1 MDGKLK
7 KNDILW
13 KTHEGGREGGV
24 LAFTQ
29 SIKSLTEKVKEN
41 LYSQYREGGQENVL
55 SFFHIP
61 SVFTGPRCLWGPVY
75 GSRCLYLSTYLQ
87 ELFETLLI

>member
-29 SIKSLTEKVKEN
+29 SIKSLTEKVKKN
-41 LYSQYREGGQENVL
+41 PYFQYWEGRGQENL
-55 SFFHIP
+55 EFFHIP
-61 SVFTGPRCLWGPVY
+61 SVFN
-75 GSRCLYLSTYLQ
+75 
-87 ELFETLLI
+87 F

>member
-41 LYSQYREGGQENVL
+41 PYFQRREGGDQENVEL
-55 SFFHIP
+55 FHIP
-61 SVFTGPRCLWGPVY
+61 SVFNK
-75 GSRCLYLSTYLQ
+75 
-87 ELFETLLI
+87 